1 MKEKLYILF
10 SLMLFSTCF
19 LHAQVRFEELE
30 KSDKE
35 FLDTLQYKT
44 FLYFVNEIN
53 QENGLVKDR
62 STDASPASM
71 AAVGFAIP
79 IWSIGAEHNWISRDE
94 AARLTLNLLKF
105 LINSN
110 QSTDALATG
119 YKGFYYHFVDMKNG
133 KRFWKCEL
141 STIDTGLL
149 LAGIRFAV
157 QYFNCDNDIEN
168 EIRLLGNKLT
178 EIADWDFTQ
187 ISDTAKLYPSTI
199 SMWWDPENGLG
210 NTGWVGYNEALIM
223 QVIAAGSGFKGA
235 QKSYDQWLKYYE
247 IDEPYKGLKHITF
260 PPLFGHQYSHMFI
273 DFRGVYDKYNQKS
286 GFDYFENSRRA
297 VYTQYNYFK
306 ENVNNWKGYDSLCWG
321 LTACDGPGT
330 KYNTAD
336 KKFFEYEA
344 RGTSGSKKT
353 PIDDGT
359 IAPTAAAASIAFAPE
374 IVLPALKNMY
384 SKYGEKGLWG
394 KYGFKDAFNPTL
406 NWFASDYLGID
417 QGPIVIMIENYRNG
431 FVWKHCMKD
440 SIIKKGLEILG
451 FAKKTD
457 K

>member
-1 MKEKLYILF
+1 MRIKKYILF
-10 SLMLFSTCF
+10 FALFLLNCF
-19 LHAQVRFEELE
+19 SYGQIKFDELG

-44 FLYFVNEIN
+44 FLYFINEIN
-53 QENGLVKDR
+53 SENGLVKDR
-62 STDASPASM
+62 STDTSPASM

-105 LINSN
+105 LINSE

-157 QYFNCDNDIEN
+157 QYFNCNNDIEN

-199 SMWWDPENGLG
+199 SMWWDPEHGLG

-223 QVIAAGSGFKGA
+223 QVIAAGSGFNGA

-247 IDEPYKGLKHITF
+247 IDEPYNGLKHITF

-273 DFRGVYDKYNQKS
+273 DFRGIYDKYNQKS

-306 ENVNNWKGYDSLCWG
+306 ENVNNWNGYDSLCWG

-344 RGTSGSKKT
+344 RGTSGPKKT

-374 IVLPALKNMY
+374 IVLPTLKNMY
-384 SKYGEKGLWG
+384 SKYGAKGLWG

-406 NWFASDYLGID
+406 NWYASDYLGID

-440 SIIKKGLEILG
+440 SIINKGLEILG
-451 FAKKTD
+451 FAKKNR
-457 K
+457 